1 MIPFTGTPQSWNE
14 LIASLPFAHYMQ
26 QSHYMQTW
34 QWSQA
39 KARSGW
45 QPIPLVW
52 QDAMGKPVAAA
63 MVLKRPI
70 PLPGLAKRICVLY
83 VPRGPLMDW
92 NDAALRL
99 RVLDDLQTFAKR
111 QGAIYIKI
119 DPDVTLGTGVPGTE
133 DAVEFSEG
141 QSVCSELQQR
151 GWRFSKEQVET
162 RNTILIDLTVS
173 EDEMLSRM
181 KKKTRQYIRLA
192 QKMGVTVRTGTVDDL
207 PLLWRMFEETA
218 ARTRISLREE
228 GHYQFVWRSL
238 MGVSPSGFSFQ
249 PFIENLIAE
258 VNGELVA
265 ACTRFYFA
273 DQALGLYGMSSRT
286 HREKMPNYLL
296 QWETMRRG
304 KELGC
309 KVYDMYGVPDEFTE
323 DNRLWSV
330 YRYKDGFGGT
340 VYRGIGAWDFTPNPI
355 LYMMYIEV
363 LSVVRDILH
372 LPGPPY
378 TNLEARYVK
387 KKRGKNEDRLA
398 NI

>member
-1 MIPFTGTPQSWNE
+1 MISFAGTPQSWNE
-14 LIASLPFAHYMQ
+14 LIASLPFADYMQ

-63 MVLKRPI
+63 MVLKRAI

-99 RVLDDLQTFAKR
+99 RVLDDLQAFAKR
-111 QGAIYIKI
+111 QGAVYIKI
-119 DPDVTLGTGVPGTE
+119 DPDVARGTGVPGTE

-141 QSVCSELQQR
+141 QSVCSELRQR
-151 GWRFSKEQVET
+151 GWQFSKEQVEM
-162 RNTILIDLTVS
+162 RNTILIDLTPS

-181 KKKTRQYIRLA
+181 KQKTRQYIRVA
-192 QKMGVTVRTGTVDDL
+192 QKKGVTVRAGTLDDL

-218 ARTRISLREE
+218 VRSRFTLREE

-238 MGVSPSGFSFQ
+238 MGVSPSGFSLQ

-258 VNGELVA
+258 VGGDPVA
-265 ACTRFYFA
+265 AVSVFYHA
-273 DQALGLYGMSSRT
+273 GQACGLYGMWRGT
-286 HREKMPNYLL
+286 HREKMPIYLL
-296 QWETMRRG
+296 YWEFLRRA
-304 KELGC
+304 KALGC
-309 KVYDMYGVPDEFTE
+309 KVFDLYSVPDEFTE

-330 YRYKDGFGGT
+330 YRFKDGFGGT
-340 VYRGIGAWDFTPNPI
+340 VYRGIGGWDFTSNPI
-355 LYMMYIEV
+355 LYKTYIDV
-363 LSVVRDILH
+363 LPVVKDILY

-387 KKRGKNEDRLA
+387 SVRKNKCR
-398 NI
+398 